1 MYFTNPNCCT
11 HKLTSRCLSHTLI
24 AGTVYTILILHS
36 AMKCPLISQNS
47 YIHSFAV
54 CLYYILY
61 LPLGFNF
68 KILEFKMNFKILSTV
83 NPERIA
89 SVIFNDFINPA
100 TLTSLY
106 DNDFSNATRVLHAH
120 AHNVAH

>member
-1 MYFTNPNCCT
+1 M
-11 HKLTSRCLSHTLI
+11 
-24 AGTVYTILILHS
+24 
-36 AMKCPLISQNS
+36 
-47 YIHSFAV
+47 YIHV
-54 CLYYILY
+54 LY
-61 LPLGFNF
+61 
-68 KILEFKMNFKILSTV
+68 TV

-106 DNDFSNATRVLHAH
+106 DNDFSRVLHAH

>member
-1 MYFTNPNCCT
+1 MHVHVHTYMQGFIQGGGGAGGRGGIHLP
-11 HKLTSRCLSHTLI
+11 SHNLI
-24 AGTVYTILILHS
+24 PPGILFAPLH
-36 AMKCPLISQNS
+36 I
-47 YIHSFAV
+47 Y
-54 CLYYILY
+54 
-61 LPLGFNF
+61 
-68 KILEFKMNFKILSTV
+68 TV

-106 DNDFSNATRVLHAH
+106 DNDFSRVLHAH

>member
-1 MYFTNPNCCT
+1 MATTSSWVNTEKNISLCQVGSKVTHLLYWYLNFAPEGSIIQRFTQ
-11 HKLTSRCLSHTLI
+11 KD
-24 AGTVYTILILHS
+24 
-36 AMKCPLISQNS
+36 IS
-47 YIHSFAV
+47 I
-54 CLYYILY
+54 
-61 LPLGFNF
+61 P
-68 KILEFKMNFKILSTV
+68 TV

-106 DNDFSNATRVLHAH
+106 DNDFSRVLHAH

>member
-1 MYFTNPNCCT
+1 MCKAN
-11 HKLTSRCLSHTLI
+11 
-24 AGTVYTILILHS
+24 
-36 AMKCPLISQNS
+36 
-47 YIHSFAV
+47 
-54 CLYYILY
+54 
-61 LPLGFNF
+61 
-68 KILEFKMNFKILSTV
+68 TV

-106 DNDFSNATRVLHAH
+106 DNDFSRVLHAH

>member
-1 MYFTNPNCCT
+1 MQYITMTIVFKSHLIHLLIFTMFCNSVHLLCQ
-11 HKLTSRCLSHTLI
+11 LL
-24 AGTVYTILILHS
+24 Y
-36 AMKCPLISQNS
+36 NS
-47 YIHSFAV
+47 YGNDA
-54 CLYYILY
+54 
-61 LPLGFNF
+61 F
-68 KILEFKMNFKILSTV
+68 KSDLCTV

-106 DNDFSNATRVLHAH
+106 DNDFSRVLHAH

>member
-1 MYFTNPNCCT
+1 MPGGESVEF
-11 HKLTSRCLSHTLI
+11 
-24 AGTVYTILILHS
+24 LHW
-36 AMKCPLISQNS
+36 KQD
-47 YIHSFAV
+47 
-54 CLYYILY
+54 
-61 LPLGFNF
+61 
-68 KILEFKMNFKILSTV
+68 TV

-106 DNDFSNATRVLHAH
+106 DNDFSRVLHAH

>member
-1 MYFTNPNCCT
+1 MAYHTGAVYAKPVSGFPITIG
-11 HKLTSRCLSHTLI
+11 RLS
-24 AGTVYTILILHS
+24 Y
-36 AMKCPLISQNS
+36 
-47 YIHSFAV
+47 
-54 CLYYILY
+54 
-61 LPLGFNF
+61 
-68 KILEFKMNFKILSTV
+68 TV

-106 DNDFSNATRVLHAH
+106 DNDFSRVLHAH

>member
-1 MYFTNPNCCT
+1 MP
-11 HKLTSRCLSHTLI
+11 TLHEVPS
-24 AGTVYTILILHS
+24 GTFIDNSNSLIPGSNIKH
-36 AMKCPLISQNS
+36 
-47 YIHSFAV
+47 
-54 CLYYILY
+54 
-61 LPLGFNF
+61 
-68 KILEFKMNFKILSTV
+68 STV

-106 DNDFSNATRVLHAH
+106 DNHFSRVLHAH

>member
-1 MYFTNPNCCT
+1 MQEAGLEKVRSSMPCSSTLHVVMY
-11 HKLTSRCLSHTLI
+11 
-24 AGTVYTILILHS
+24 
-36 AMKCPLISQNS
+36 
-47 YIHSFAV
+47 
-54 CLYYILY
+54 
-61 LPLGFNF
+61 
-68 KILEFKMNFKILSTV
+68 TV

-106 DNDFSNATRVLHAH
+106 DNDFSRVLHAH

>member
-1 MYFTNPNCCT
+1 MGQNGFLPQDLFFLRKMWDDSGVLVEDSYGQEWVRQSIP
-11 HKLTSRCLSHTLI
+11 I
-24 AGTVYTILILHS
+24 AH
-36 AMKCPLISQNS
+36 
-47 YIHSFAV
+47 
-54 CLYYILY
+54 
-61 LPLGFNF
+61 
-68 KILEFKMNFKILSTV
+68 TV

-106 DNDFSNATRVLHAH
+106 DNDFSRVLHAH

>member
-1 MYFTNPNCCT
+1 M
-11 HKLTSRCLSHTLI
+11 S
-24 AGTVYTILILHS
+24 IL
-36 AMKCPLISQNS
+36 
-47 YIHSFAV
+47 YIHV
-54 CLYYILY
+54 YYIYQNKARKVKQTTKQSSTPKATCTLY
-61 LPLGFNF
+61 
-68 KILEFKMNFKILSTV
+68 TV

-106 DNDFSNATRVLHAH
+106 DNDFSRVLHAH